1 MFPDSIETRD
11 GIGTSTPENP
21 LDVPLVMDQQLL
33 QSISIA
39 VSEAKTVETVLRTI
53 VTGLVEKAGFA
64 LARIWLIRPG
74 DICSICPSSVE
85 CLDHS
90 TCLHLAA
97 SAGHAQVDPRDS
109 PSLTAAFPR
118 FPFTWVARTGE
129 SVLVDSSGPQSPW
142 TLHSDW
148 ALKEGL
154 QTFAGHPLIFGGA
167 VLGVLVVFSR
177 AHIDEQQFTWLRV
190 FADQA
195 AVSISNV
202 RALGE
207 SKELTDRLDSETVT
221 LKEEVDQPLMFEEFV
236 GTSDALKSVFDQI
249 NKVAPTD
256 STTLILGETGSGKE
270 LIARAIHRQSN
281 RSRRAFIRV
290 NCGAIPES
298 LIASELFGHERGAF
312 TGATQRRPGR
322 FELADG
328 GTIFLD
334 EVGELPPD
342 MQVAL
347 LRVLQE
353 REFERVGGTRPVQ
366 VDVRVIAAT
375 NCDLKAAMAEETFR
389 ADLFYRL
396 NVFPIHVPPLRER
409 KSDIRLLLG
418 YFIDRCAS
426 QMGRK
431 IRSVNKRTLDLFQAY
446 DWPGNVREL
455 QNVVERAVILSS
467 GDVLSVDESW
477 CPNESSQPTSPSQ
490 SGSVDN
496 DNLEERKIIEAALA
510 ESRGRIAGPR
520 GAAAK
525 LKVPRSTLE
534 SRIKLLNIKKT
545 RFRFAGVSTRAK
557 EGTAWT

>member
-1 MFPDSIETRD
+1 MRKS
-11 GIGTSTPENP
+11 
-21 LDVPLVMDQQLL
+21 
-33 QSISIA
+33 
-39 VSEAKTVETVLRTI
+39 
-53 VTGLVEKAGFA
+53 
-64 LARIWLIRPG
+64 
-74 DICSICPSSVE
+74 
-85 CLDHS
+85 
-90 TCLHLAA
+90 
-97 SAGHAQVDPRDS
+97 
-109 PSLTAAFPR
+109 
-118 FPFTWVARTGE
+118 TGE
-129 SVLVDSSGPQSPW
+129 NKQ
-142 TLHSDW
+142 
-148 ALKEGL
+148 
-154 QTFAGHPLIFGGA
+154 
-167 VLGVLVVFSR
+167 
-177 AHIDEQQFTWLRV
+177 
-190 FADQA
+190 
-195 AVSISNV
+195 
-202 RALGE
+202 
-207 SKELTDRLDSETVT
+207 LTDRLDSETVT
-221 LKEEVDQPLMFEEFV
+221 LKEEIDQPLMFEEFV
-236 GTSDALKSVFDQI
+236 GTSDVLKSVFDQI
-249 NKVAPTD
+249 KKVAPTD
-256 STTLILGETGSGKE
+256 STTLILGETGTGKE
-270 LIARAIHRQSN
+270 LIARAIHLQSH
-281 RSRRAFIRV
+281 RSGRALIRV

-312 TGATQRRPGR
+312 TGATQRRLGR

-353 REFERVGGTRPVQ
+353 REFERVGGTQPVQ
-366 VDVRVIAAT
+366 VNVRVIAAT
-375 NCDLKAAMAEETFR
+375 NCDLKAAMAGETFR

-396 NVFPIHVPPLRER
+396 NVFPIQVPPLRER

-426 QMGRK
+426 QMGRN

-477 CPNESSQPTSPSQ
+477 CPNESSQRTSPSQ
-490 SGSVDN
+490 SRSVDN
-496 DNLEERKIIEAALA
+496 DNSEERKIIEAALA

-534 SRIKLLNIKKT
+534 SRIKLLNIQKI
-545 RFRFAGVSTRAK
+545 RFKFAGVSTPAK